1 MRRSSAPATIDPMR
15 RVLLLGGLDPCG
27 GAGIT
32 ADATVVAIHG
42 AQPLPI
48 AVVLTA
54 QNRHGFQA
62 LDPVPGAAWQ
72 RALRA
77 ALADGEV
84 HAVKVGLLGRT
95 ETVAAVAEALTALR
109 GRAPI
114 VVDPVLS
121 ATAGGFEAPAALA
134 EAYRSQLLPLASVLT
149 PNRPEALFLYGP
161 RPEVALALG
170 CGFVLEKGG
179 HGEGAFVEDRLH
191 GLAGET
197 RFRRPR
203 LPVGSVHGTG
213 CALASALATR
223 LAQGCDVASACAMAG
238 EWLFGLLQ
246 ALGPAP
252 AGGLPRPLPLAIN
265 PPASP
270 STSTR

>member
-1 MRRSSAPATIDPMR
+1 MH

-32 ADATVVAIHG
+32 ADSTVVALHG
-42 AQPLPI
+42 AWPLPI

-62 LDPVPGAAWQ
+62 LDPVPAGVWQ

-77 ALADGEV
+77 ALADGDV
-84 HAVKVGLLGRT
+84 HAVKVGLLGSAS
-95 ETVAAVAEALTALR
+95 TVAAVAEALSPLR

-121 ATAGGFEAPAALA
+121 ATAGGFEPSASRAGTTLA
-134 EAYRSQLLPLASVLT
+134 EAYRTQLAPLATLLT
-149 PNRPEALFLYGP
+149 PNLPEANAIYGA
-161 RPEVALALG
+161 RPEVVLGAG

-179 HGEGAFVEDRLH
+179 HGDGAFVEDRLH
-191 GLAGET
+191 GPGGVT
-197 RFRRPR
+197 SFRRPR
-203 LPVGSVHGTG
+203 LAVGPVHGTG
-213 CALASALATR
+213 CALASAIASG
-223 LAQGCDVASACAMAG
+223 LAQGRDVARACAQAG
-238 EWLFGLLQ
+238 DWLFALLQ

-252 AGGLPRPLPLAIN
+252 AGGLPRPLPLGPIS
-265 PPASP
+265 PPPSSPARP
-270 STSTR
+270 STSPR

>member
-1 MRRSSAPATIDPMR
+1 MR

-32 ADATVVAIHG
+32 ADATVVAVHG

-48 AVVLTA
+48 AIVLTA
-54 QNRHGFQA
+54 QNRHGFQT
-62 LDPVPGAAWQ
+62 LDPVPVATWQ

-84 HAVKVGLLGRT
+84 HALKVGLLGST
-95 ETVAAVAEALTALR
+95 ETIAAVAEALAALR
-109 GRAPI
+109 GRVPI

-121 ATAGGFEAPAALA
+121 ATAGGFPAPAALA
-134 EAYRSQLLPLASVLT
+134 EGYCAQLLPLASVLT
-149 PNRPEALFLYGP
+149 PNHPEALLLYGA
-161 RPEVALALG
+161 RPEVALATG

-179 HGEGAFVEDRLH
+179 HGDGAFVEDRLH
-191 GLAGET
+191 GPRGET

-203 LPVGSVHGTG
+203 LAVGPVHGTG
-213 CALASALATR
+213 CAFASALATR
-223 LAQGCDVASACAMAG
+223 LAQGCDVASACALAG
-238 EWLFGLLQ
+238 DWLFGLLQ

-252 AGGLPRPLPLAIN
+252 AGGLPRALPLAIS